1 MNTFYKTLFLALQE
15 RITAEVPE
23 IKFIDQNIGQYGFDD
38 FRAKVAFPA
47 ILIDFPNTTFSALA
61 GNIQLG
67 SASIEISLFFDV
79 YAQTYH
85 FAPEE
90 TKEIG
95 LNYFEIEQKVFKA
108 LQGFNANGLC
118 TPFVRSEVRSQ
129 NNNEIGMRIR
139 QLYFSTEYEDYT
151 LEDEIFKE
159 VEFTFSGA
167 LSK

>member
-47 ILIDFPNTTFSALA
+47 VLIDFPNTSFSALA

-67 SASIEISLFFDV
+67 LASIEISLFFDV

-90 TKEIG
+90 TKDIG
-95 LNYFEIEQKVFKA
+95 LNYFEIEQKIFKA
-108 LQGFNANGLC
+108 LQGFDANGLC
-118 TPFVRSEVRSQ
+118 SPLIRTDAKSQ

-139 QLYFSTEYEDYT
+139 QLYFSTEFEDYS
-151 LEDEIFKE
+151 LEDEEYKE
-159 VEFTFSGA
+159 VEFSFFGT

>member
-15 RITAEVPE
+15 HIAKEVPE

-67 SASIEISLFFDV
+67 VASVEISLFFDV

-85 FAPEE
+85 FAPHE

-139 QLYFSTEYEDYT
+139 QLYFSTEFEDYT

>member
-15 RITAEVPE
+15 HIAKEVPE

-67 SASIEISLFFDV
+67 VASVEISLFFDV

-85 FAPEE
+85 FAPRE

-139 QLYFSTEYEDYT
+139 QLYFSTEFEDYT

-159 VEFTFSGA
+159 VEFIFSGA

>member
-1 MNTFYKTLFLALQE
+1 MNTFYKSLFLALQD
-15 RITAEVPE
+15 RITTEVPE

-47 ILIDFPNTTFSALA
+47 VLIDFPNTSFSALA

-90 TKEIG
+90 TKDIG
-95 LNYFEIEQKVFKA
+95 LHYFEIEQKIFKA
-108 LQGFNANGLC
+108 LQGWEADGLC
-118 TPFVRSEVRSQ
+118 SPLIRTDAKSQ

-139 QLYFSTEYEDYT
+139 QVYFSTEFEDYT
-151 LEDEIFKE
+151 LEDEVYKE
-159 VEFTFSGA
+159 VEFSFSGA

>member
-1 MNTFYKTLFLALQE
+1 MNTFYKSLFLALQE

-47 ILIDFPNTTFSALA
+47 VLIDFPNTSFSALA
-61 GNIQLG
+61 GNVQLG

-95 LNYFEIEQKVFKA
+95 LNYFEIEQKIFKA
-108 LQGFNANGLC
+108 LQGWEADGLC
-118 TPFVRSEVRSQ
+118 SPLIRTDAKSQ

-139 QLYFSTEYEDYT
+139 QLYFSTEFEDHT
-151 LEDEIFKE
+151 LEYEVYKE
-159 VEFTFSGA
+159 VEFSFSGA

>member
-15 RITAEVPE
+15 HIAKKVPE

-38 FRAKVAFPA
+38 FRAKVTFPA
-47 ILIDFPNTTFSALA
+47 VLIDFPNTIFSALA
-61 GNIQLG
+61 ENIQLG
-67 SASIEISLFFDV
+67 VASVEIALFFDV

-85 FAPEE
+85 FAPYDI
-90 TKEIG
+90 KEIG

-118 TPFVRSEVRSQ
+118 SPLIRSEVRSQ

-139 QLYFSTEYEDYT
+139 QLYFSTELRT
-151 LEDEIFKE
+151 IPLKM
-159 VEFTFSGA
+159 TP
-167 LSK
+167 LRK

>member
-15 RITAEVPE
+15 HIAKEVPE

-67 SASIEISLFFDV
+67 VASVEISLFFDV

-118 TPFVRSEVRSQ
+118 TPLIRSEIRSQ